1 MMSSSLSKTWA
12 ISESDNFCVFALIEY
27 TLGSIRSDT
36 FYFFLANN
44 PLVYFL
50 IIYVL
55 NFFNISKVFVDEAK
69 RICKD
74 SHSKSINIDFWSP
87 FSSIITFTSHSSK
100 LLSESINSLLLDL
113 LLIFS
118 ITISVI
124 WITFV
129 TWQVW
134 LFYLHNLTSQN
145 TKRWWI
151 DSGVCR

>member
-1 MMSSSLSKTWA
+1 MSSSLSKTWA
-12 ISESDNFCVFALIEY
+12 ISESDNFWFFALIEY
-27 TLGSIRSDT
+27 TLGSIGRDT

-44 PLVYFL
+44 LLVYFL
-50 IIYVL
+50 IIGVL

-74 SHSKSINIDFWSP
+74 FHPKSIDIGFWSP

-113 LLIFS
+113 SLIFS

-129 TWQVW
+129 AWQV
-134 LFYLHNLTSQN
+134 
-145 TKRWWI
+145 
-151 DSGVCR
+151 